1 VGYVGARGA
10 NLPLVERNMNT
21 VIPTRVGD
29 RWVYPSRAT
38 STVLNP
44 NFSAINTT
52 VTWNADS
59 NYHGLQTVLKRNLR
73 NGLQGQAAYTWSK
86 SIDTGSSISS
96 VSSGTGYESS
106 FAVATPLLPELARGP
121 SNYDVRHNFVGSVV
135 WEIPSPAQADGFTA
149 ALVQGWQVSG
159 VYRAQSGYPFT
170 LALNGDRAGSKA
182 DTTGSSLGQPPDLL
196 SGPGCESPINPGD
209 PTRYIKTECFAFPA
223 DGVLGT
229 LGRNRLTS
237 PGLAVLD
244 LVLTKTQ
251 KFGGTTAQFRIE
263 MFNALNRA
271 NFSTPGTTIYDDR
284 GNLNANVGVITAT
297 RTSARQM
304 QLGVK
309 LLW

>member
-1 VGYVGARGA
+1 
-10 NLPLVERNMNT
+10 MNT
-21 VIPTRVGD
+21 VIPTLVDG
-29 RWVYPSRAT
+29 RWVYPPRAT

-44 NFSAINTT
+44 NFSSINTT

-59 NYHGLQTVLKRNLR
+59 KYHGLQTAVKRNLR
-73 NGLQGQAAYTWSK
+73 NGLQTQAAYTWSK

-135 WEIPSPAQADGFTA
+135 WEIPSPAQASGLTG
-149 ALVQGWQVSG
+149 ALVQGWQLSG
-159 VYRAQSGYPFT
+159 VFRAQSGYPFT

-182 DTTGSSLGQPPDLL
+182 DTTGSGLGQPPDLL
-196 SGPGCESPINPGD
+196 ERPRLRDADEPGRSDALRQDRMLRVPGRRRARQSGSQ
-209 PTRYIKTECFAFPA
+209 PA
-223 DGVLGT
+223 
-229 LGRNRLTS
+229 TS
-237 PGLAVLD
+237 PGLATLD
-244 LVLTKTQ
+244 LVLIKTQ
-251 KFGGTTAQFRIE
+251 QFGGTTAQIRIE

-271 NFSTPGTTIYDDR
+271 NFSTPATTIFDDR
-284 GNLNANVGVITAT
+284 GNLTANVGVITST

>member
-1 VGYVGARGA
+1 
-10 NLPLVERNMNT
+10 M
-21 VIPTRVGD
+21 
-29 RWVYPSRAT
+29 PSRWL
-38 STVLNP
+38 STDTHHGSLIVAVEYSRSP

-59 NYHGLQTVLKRNLR
+59 SYHGLQTVLKRNLR
-73 NGLQGQAAYTWSK
+73 KGLQGQAAYTWSK
-86 SIDTGSSISS
+86 SLDTGSSISS
-96 VSSGTGYESS
+96 VSSGTGYESA

-135 WEIPSPAQADGFTA
+135 WEVPAPAWNGA
-149 ALVQGWQVSG
+149 AGALARGWQVSG

-196 SGPGCESPINPGD
+196 DGPGCDTPINPGD
-209 PTRYIKTECFAFPA
+209 AAHYIKTECFAFPA

-244 LVLTKTQ
+244 LVVVKTQ
-251 KFGGTTAQFRIE
+251 KLFGTTAQFRFE
-263 MFNALNRA
+263 VFNALERA
-271 NFSTPGTTIYDDR
+271 NFATPQTTIFDDR
-284 GNLNANVGVITAT
+284 GNLTANVGVITGT

-304 QLGVK
+304 QAGVK

>member
-1 VGYVGARGA
+1 
-10 NLPLVERNMNT
+10 M
-21 VIPTRVGD
+21 
-29 RWVYPSRAT
+29 
-38 STVLNP
+38 LNP

-52 VTWNADS
+52 VTWNSDS
-59 NYHGLQTVLKRNLR
+59 YYHGLQTVLKRNLR
-73 NGLQGQAAYTWSK
+73 NGLQAQAAYTFSK

-106 FAVATPLLPELARGP
+106 FAVATPLLPELGRGP

-135 WEIPSPAQADGFTA
+135 WEVPAPALGNRFA
-149 ALVQGWQVSG
+149 GALVQGWQVSG

-182 DTTGSSLGQPPDLL
+182 DTTGAALGQPPDLL
-196 SGPGCESPINPGD
+196 DLPGCESPINPGD
-209 PTRYIKTECFAFPA
+209 TAHYVKTECFAFPA

-251 KFGGTTAQFRIE
+251 KVLGTTAQFRVE

-271 NFSTPGTTIYDDR
+271 NFSTPGTVIFDDR
-284 GNLNANVGVITAT
+284 GNLTANVGVITST
-297 RTSARQM
+297 RTSGRQM
-304 QLGVK
+304 QLGMK